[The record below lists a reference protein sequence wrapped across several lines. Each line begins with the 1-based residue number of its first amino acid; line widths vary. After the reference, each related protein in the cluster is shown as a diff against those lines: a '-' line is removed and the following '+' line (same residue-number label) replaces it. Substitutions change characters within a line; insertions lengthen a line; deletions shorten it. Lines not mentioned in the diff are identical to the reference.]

1 MIKLILLSLVF
12 FLVSCTSKSD
22 ENLIKEVKAN
32 DFKKVKKIATQENV
46 SFISEKGANPD
57 YNEYNPEVTALE
69 VALLTYDYKMAE
81 ILLKKGASADIFT
94 ERSDGFR
101 IYPFFAIVPEECVP
115 PKMDKAGYDK
125 AVKNIVP
132 LLLKNGATLR
142 NFIFPVSKM
151 CRCKNQE
158 LVEFFVSMGFDPEW
172 QFNDLTIGDYC
183 RKQGVEITEKM
194 IKNSSAL
201 EKTRKNEELKQKI
214 LSQIIRQ
221 QTEKDKDFYYYYY
234 NEDDYPCTTIRAQ
247 TESFLFYETKKRSEK
262 KKSSSFIVDT
272 IKSKCMS
279 VMGKEIFERFSSE
292 NRDPMLI
299 RGAEYF
305 SCKNTGFASD
315 TECLEQID
323 GQVFYR
329 EEKCPKPLPKRP
341 RVIFSAPYLDPI
353 TNQVFVYK
361 YWSSGSLG
369 ANSSLL
375 VYELKSD
382 GTLEYKYGVGLFRS

>member
-1 MIKLILLSLVF
+1 MIKLILLSLA
-12 FLVSCTSKSD
+12 FLLISCTSKSG
-22 ENLIKEVKAN
+22 ENLIKEVKAD

-46 SFISEKGANPD
+46 SFISEKGANFD
-57 YNEYNPEVTALE
+57 YNEYDPELTALE
-69 VALLTYDYKMAE
+69 AAILTYDYEMAE
-81 ILLKKGASADIFT
+81 ILLKKGASANIFT

-101 IYPFFAIVPEECVP
+101 IYPFFTIVPKECVP
-115 PKMDKAGYDK
+115 PKMDKTSYDN
-125 AVKNIVP
+125 AVKNLVP

-142 NFIFPVSKM
+142 NFIFPISKM
-151 CRCKNQE
+151 CECKNQE
-158 LVEFFVSMGFDPEW
+158 LVEFFVSIGFDPDW
-172 QFNDLTIGDYC
+172 QFNDSTIGDYC
-183 RKQGVEITEKM
+183 RKQGVEITEEM

-247 TESFLFYETKKRSEK
+247 TESFLFYETKKRSGK

-272 IKSKCMS
+272 IKSKFMS

-315 TECLEQID
+315 TVCLEQID

-341 RVIFSAPYLDPI
+341 RVTFSAPYLDPI